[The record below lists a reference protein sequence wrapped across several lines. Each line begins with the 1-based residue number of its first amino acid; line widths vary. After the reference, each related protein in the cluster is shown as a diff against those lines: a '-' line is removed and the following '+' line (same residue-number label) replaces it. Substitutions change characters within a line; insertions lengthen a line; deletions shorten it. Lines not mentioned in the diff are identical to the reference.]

1 MPPTTQPNYFLQ
13 RREACFL
20 SLFTFFHCMKNST
33 LSLGRLALVLAG
45 ALSLGA
51 CNRADYSGVSQSAAH
66 LSSTPVASQP
76 ATPYVPVAAEESAV
90 VSAPALATPSV
101 AATEPAAQPAPPVP
115 AMAPVAPL
123 AAASVAKPAAA
134 PKLNLVQRLA
144 LRKVTKKLDKLTAQL
159 PQLKKQD
166 ASAAR
171 GGLDGNLRSAL
182 LFGLVGL
189 ILLLFSGVSSVFTVV
204 GTILLII
211 GLVFLVLWLLDQ
223 A

>member
-1 MPPTTQPNYFLQ
+1 MKK
-13 RREACFL
+13 L
-20 SLFTFFHCMKNST
+20 S
-33 LSLGRLALVLAG
+33 LSLGRVTLVVAT

-51 CNRADYSGVSQSAAH
+51 CGRADYAP
-66 LSSTPVASQP
+66 LSRTTTQPASTPIAQ
-76 ATPYVPVAAEESAV
+76 ATPYVSVADDASATVKVATPTQTAPAAPVAVQS
-90 VSAPALATPSV
+90 ALATPAV
-101 AATEPAAQPAPPVP
+101 APAA
-115 AMAPVAPL
+115 VAPTTS
-123 AAASVAKPAAA
+123 AAASVASAAPQASTAATPA

-144 LRKVTKKLDKLTAQL
+144 LRKITKKLDKLASQA
-159 PQLKKQD
+159 PQLKQRD

-182 LFGLVGL
+182 LFGLIGI
-189 ILLLFSGVSSVFTVV
+189 ILLLFSGVSSVFGIL